1 MRLIITGATGNVGTS
16 LLHRLRGGSEHLDQD
31 LELVGLA
38 RRPPAQVPPYD
49 GLQWHAIDVAHPDAI
64 DLLRPIFE
72 GADAVI
78 HLVWAF
84 QPTHDRNYLRRVG
97 VDGTLAVAAAAEAAG
112 VAHLIHMSSGAVYSP
127 APGRTVDESAP
138 RGGVPGS
145 VYSVDKAAAEAG
157 LDDFEKNSSVAVTRV
172 RPGFI
177 GQRAAGSELGRYTLP
192 RGIPAGVLK
201 YLPLL
206 PLDRALAIPAV
217 HADDVA
223 DALARMVFERATG
236 AFNLSV
242 DPPLGT
248 DNFGAALHARPV
260 HVPRSLLTLLVDVTW
275 RAHLQPV
282 HRGWIDLAY
291 SVPLLDSA
299 RARREL
305 QWEPRYSAQDTLDA
319 AVRGVIGGDA
329 GDSPVLR
336 RRSPFDGTR

>member
-1 MRLIITGATGNVGTS
+1 MRLIITGATGNVGTA
-16 LLHRLRGGSEHLDQD
+16 LLHRLRAGSEDH
-31 LELVGLA
+31 ELVGVA

-49 GLQWHAIDVAHPDAI
+49 GLQWHAIDVAHPDAVN
-64 DLLRPIFE
+64 LLRPVFE

-97 VDGTLAVAAAAEAAG
+97 VDGTLAVATAAEAAG
-112 VAHLIHMSSGAVYSP
+112 VAHLVHMSSGAVYSP
-127 APGRTVDESAP
+127 ARGRTVDESAP
-138 RGGVPGS
+138 REGVQGS

-157 LDDFEKNSSVAVTRV
+157 LDAFEEDSSVVVARV

-177 GQRAAGSELGRYTLP
+177 GQQAAGSELGRYTLP

-201 YLPLL
+201 FLPLL
-206 PLDRALAIPAV
+206 PLDRSLAIPAV

-223 DALARMVFERATG
+223 DALTKIVFERATG
-236 AFNLSV
+236 AYNLSV

-248 DNFGAALHARPV
+248 EEFGAALHARPV
-260 HVPRSLLTLLVDVTW
+260 HVPRSLLALLIDATW
-275 RAHLQPV
+275 RVHAQPI

-305 QWEPRYSAQDTLDA
+305 HWEPRYSAQETLDE
-319 AVRGVIGGDA
+319 AVRGFIGGDA